1 MIKELLEQIQ
11 KTNPDMTI
19 EKLISEIRYSDYL
32 KRLFTVSFLFQNVS
46 IKIIVKY
53 NLLFT
58 SQNVAIKYNY

>member
-32 KRLFTVSFLFQNVS
+32 TRALMISKGIASKEKNCYTN
-46 IKIIVKY
+46 K
-53 NLLFT
+53 
-58 SQNVAIKYNY
+58 

>member
-32 KRLFTVSFLFQNVS
+32 TKAL
-46 IKIIVKY
+46 IISKGIASKEENCY
-53 NLLFT
+53 TN
-58 SQNVAIKYNY
+58 K